1 MEVLTM
7 PQIYLRHTQATELD
21 QVMKIIHDAQKQ
33 LLRENINQWQDGQ
46 PSVEQVKQDIQNN
59 ISYVLISHQQIAGTA
74 ALLKEPE
81 PTYQEIIDGCWLD
94 NNSPY
99 ATIHRFALADDF
111 KGHSLSSILISCLLT
126 VGYQLNFANFRID
139 THPDNQRM
147 QHLIQKNGF
156 TYQGKIR
163 LNDPQHS
170 FRLAYELN
178 L

>member
-33 LLRENINQWQDGQ
+33 LLRENINQWQDGH
-46 PSVEQVKQDIQNN
+46 PSVEQVKQDIQNS
-59 ISYVLISHQQIAGTA
+59 ISYVLISNHQIAGTA

-81 PTYQEIIDGCWLD
+81 PTYQEIIDGSWLN

-126 VGYQLNFANFRID
+126 VGYQLNFANF
-139 THPDNQRM
+139 
-147 QHLIQKNGF
+147 KSF
-156 TYQGKIR
+156 TKKI
-163 LNDPQHS
+163 NY
-170 FRLAYELN
+170 AMI
-178 L
+178 

>member
-1 MEVLTM
+1 
-7 PQIYLRHTQATELD
+7 
-21 QVMKIIHDAQKQ
+21 MKIIHDAQKQ
-33 LLRENINQWQDGQ
+33 LLKENINQWQDGQ

-59 ISYVLISHQQIAGTA
+59 ISYALISNQQIAGTA

-81 PTYQEIIDGCWLD
+81 PTYKEPEPTYQEIIDGSWLN

-99 ATIHRFALADDF
+99 ATIHRFALTGDF
-111 KGHSLSSILISCLLT
+111 KRHSLSSILISCLLT

-163 LNDPQHS
+163 LNDPQRS